1 MRESG
6 FGVWRQALLGSL
18 GVVSACAGQ
27 ATDADETSNMP
38 STASGSGGDTGSS
51 GPSAG
56 GSGGTT
62 AGGTGPDT
70 TGSGGNGVT
79 SHATTT
85 QGTTGGGGSPTTTVT
100 HRVEPAECDPFMAS
114 TESAIPPEYRGDG
127 GAAGETGYPVFDF
140 QCEFDSECSAG
151 NNGDCFFY
159 HIQLDG
165 IYAGTRC
172 SYGCNVDAD
181 CAAGTVCE
189 CTGGNNTCVPAT
201 CTTDDDCEGNRLCMR
216 SEYFDGC
223 STNVHYACQSP
234 KDECTQHADCPLN
247 GECGFDPNVGHHKC
261 MDASCVIGRPFLVYG
276 SERRAET
283 SRRSDWCSEPLVE
296 LAHLTPTE
304 RRVLATRWET
314 IGSMEH
320 ASIAAFA
327 RFALQLLSV
336 GAPADLLERTHAA
349 LADETRHAKLAYGLG
364 RRYGG
369 YDMGPAPL
377 AMDGALDDHD
387 LRSMVVNTVLEGCIG
402 ETVAA
407 AEAAWGSEQA
417 QDPVLRGALSEIAAD
432 EARHAELAFAFVH
445 WAVQSDPRLAQV
457 VLRTVRQALAA
468 LEPAT
473 SSGADAWL
481 ARHGLLPEERRSELK
496 REALE
501 EMVLPCLTAICAV
514 GRAA

>member
-18 GVVSACAGQ
+18 GVVSACAGR
-27 ATDADETSNMP
+27 ATDADETSDMP
-38 STASGSGGDTGSS
+38 NTASGSGGDTGSS

-70 TGSGGNGVT
+70 TGSGGHGVT

-85 QGTTGGGGSPTTTVT
+85 QGTTGSGGSPTTTVT
-100 HRVEPAECDPFMAS
+100 HRVEPAACDPFQPS

-127 GAAGETGYPVFDF
+127 GAAGATEQPRGVFK
-140 QCEFDSECSAG
+140 CEFDSECTAG
-151 NNGDCFFY
+151 NNGDCVFY
-159 HIQLDG
+159 YDPYDST
-165 IYAGTRC
+165 YAGTGCR
-172 SYGCNVDAD
+172 YGCNVDAD
-181 CAAGTVCE
+181 CATGTVCE

-201 CTTDDDCEGNRLCMR
+201 CATDDDCEGNRLCMR

-223 STNVHYACQSP
+223 GTVIQYACQSP
-234 KDECTQHADCPLN
+234 KDECIQHADCRPES
-247 GECGFDPNVGHHKC
+247 GCGFDPSVGHHKC
-261 MDASCVIGRPFLVYG
+261 IGEYCVIGRPFLVYG
-276 SERRAET
+276 TERRAET
-283 SRRSDWCSEPLVE
+283 SRRSDWRSEALVE
-296 LAHLTPTE
+296 LAHLTPAE
-304 RRVLATRWET
+304 RHVLAARWET

-364 RRYGG
+364 SRYAG

-377 AMDGALDDHD
+377 AMDGALDEHD

-407 AEAAWGSEQA
+407 AEAAWGGEHA
-417 QDPVLRGALSEIAAD
+417 HDPVLRGALSEIAAD

-445 WAVQSDPRLAQV
+445 WAVQSDPHLAPV

-473 SSGADAWL
+473 SGPADAWL

-514 GRAA
+514 EQAA